1 MTTTLRQEETL
12 IDYENLELEE
22 NVGMNLLGS
31 NSIGSNLTGQSHY
44 GISLGMLNQD
54 AQEQLR

>member
-1 MTTTLRQEETL
+1 MTNVARQEETL

-22 NVGMNLLGS
+22 NMVGNILGT

-44 GISLGMLNQD
+44 MSLGIQD
-54 AQEQLR
+54 AT